1 MAITRLTQHDTHP
14 MRVHLTRTTSK
25 HYAALRCC
33 HCDTHI
39 QWLSREDAD
48 SLNQLGIEVVSKE
61 TTHD

>member
-1 MAITRLTQHDTHP
+1 MAITRLTKHDAHP
-14 MRVHLTRTTSK
+14 MSIHLTRAGR

-48 SLNQLGIEVVSKE
+48 SLKQLGIEVVSKE
-61 TTHD
+61 TKHD